1 MKRMKL
7 LATLLCAAM
16 LFGCAP
22 KNITIEWDNST
33 CHFVTPGVYA
43 RITKVDDRHAL
54 VYNAGAPAL
63 IRFSD
68 DKCESWSEPSE
79 VARAEGYS
87 FTNCELLQLQSGRLL
102 YMWNARP
109 HSGTELPFKIMYA
122 LSDDSGKNWSEA
134 RDLYVA
140 YPRFQDGCWEPVALQ
155 LPDGEVQI
163 YFANEAPYT
172 NSSEQE
178 ISMMR
183 STDNGDSWSKA
194 EKISFRAGSRDGMAV
209 PVYLPHSNEIA
220 AAIEDNGIRG
230 RFKPVIVRTANNW
243 KDGFVAAEDIRREEA
258 LTPDCAVHD
267 TIYAGAPYLIR
278 LGKNHTLL
286 SIQSTEGRK
295 GHNERFANMQVYVGD
310 KNARN
315 FCNRSTPMPHL
326 AENGSALWNSI
337 TQIDDETVIA
347 VMSVGGQERGKG
359 GIWTVKGK
367 IVEKK

>member
-7 LATLLCAAM
+7 LATLLCAAI

-109 HSGTELPFKIMYA
+109 HRDTGLPFKIMF
-122 LSDDSGKNWSEA
+122 STSVDGGKSWSEA

-140 YPRFQDGCWEPVALQ
+140 HAEFQNGCWEPIALQ

-172 NSSEQE
+172 ESSEQE
-178 ISMMR
+178 ISLMR
-183 STDNGDSWSKA
+183 SMDDCETWAPA
-194 EKISFRAGSRDGMAV
+194 EKVSFRAGSRDGMAV
-209 PVYLPHSNEIA
+209 PIYLPHTKEIA
-220 AAIEDNGIRG
+220 VAIEDNGIRG
-230 RFKPVIVRTANNW
+230 RFKPVIVRTRDNW
-243 KDGFVAAEDIRREEA
+243 KDGFVSAVDSRREEA

-278 LGKNHTLL
+278 LGENHTLL
-286 SIQSTEGRK
+286 SVQSTEGRK

-310 KNARN
+310 KDARN
-315 FCNRSTPMPHL
+315 FRHRSTPMPNLTEDGSVLWSSL
-326 AENGSALWNSI
+326 A
-337 TQIDDETVIA
+337 QIDDETVIA
-347 VMSVGGQERGKG
+347 VMSVSGMGRGKS
-359 GIWTVKGK
+359 GIWTAKGK
-367 IVEKK
+367 ITEVE